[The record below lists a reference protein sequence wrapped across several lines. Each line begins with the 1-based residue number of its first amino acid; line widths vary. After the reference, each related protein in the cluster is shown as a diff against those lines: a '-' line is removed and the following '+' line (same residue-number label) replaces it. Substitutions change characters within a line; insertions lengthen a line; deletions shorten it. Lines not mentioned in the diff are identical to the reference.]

1 MQKLTKEYWNSK
13 SEIIEAAVK
22 GFDPI
27 QQLPKMLKA
36 AYPDFK
42 QLDFGFCHDAAI
54 PEWMSIGWM
63 PMSPTDFDTDEFNK
77 SDIPS
82 RFGLSDV
89 GGRIKYRENTLMAMG
104 KDFRRQLQDARD
116 GHHEDN
122 YRASVMDKKYASP
135 QDPRREEMAKYAESK
150 LESAII
156 QPKRGP
162 GRPPNQ
168 K

>member
-1 MQKLTKEYWNSK
+1 MQKLTKEFWNSK

-22 GFDPI
+22 GWDPI
-27 QQLPKMLKA
+27 QRLPKLLKE
-36 AYPDFK
+36 AYPDFRVV
-42 QLDFGFCHDAAI
+42 DFGFSSEEDMA
-54 PEWMSIGWM
+54 EWMSQGWI
-63 PMSPTDFDTDEFNK
+63 PLTADHFDVEEFNK

-82 RFGLSDV
+82 RFGLREV
-89 GGRIKYRENTLMAMG
+89 GGRIKWRDNTLMAMG
-104 KDFRRQLQDARD
+104 KDFRKQLQDARNEY
-116 GHHEDN
+116 HEDN
-122 YRASVMDKKYASP
+122 YRASVMDKKYASS
-135 QDPRREEMAKYAESK
+135 QDPRRDEMARYAESK